1 MMNTQIQSKVLV
13 FLIAAIFFY
22 FGGWFIASQ
31 WIKTEIETFLTDTLA
46 KNGQIKIHYEALE
59 RGGFPFS
66 LDWHLVNPKVEVNV
80 LSHTLSL
87 NTNKT
92 TLSLY
97 PFFKKSVTV
106 KNQTTEWRLSNNRN
120 NRTFKNITEDSR
132 LYLSKNHEGTIAAE
146 YSASELNIHELVS
159 TNKRQ
164 HWNNIASGKHFS
176 ALLQFPNA
184 KKRRLKTRQ
193 HSISFKI
200 NNVSIVNKNIIW
212 LNKLDQILGLI
223 NLRGDPGTFTIE
235 DLTTWRDN
243 GGTIDAEKVQF
254 DSAPYKLIFKGTL
267 ALDAGL
273 KPIGAGT
280 IDFSGLASFLKD
292 QQKAGRITKSEADF
306 LRLAI
311 RVLSKSNNQHAQ
323 SMTRIPITAQEGKLK
338 VGLFSLFD
346 LPSLIR

>member
-1 MMNTQIQSKVLV
+1 MMKNQIQFKVLV
-13 FLIAAIFFY
+13 FLIFAIFFY

-46 KNGQIKIHYEALE
+46 KNEQIKIHYEALE

-87 NTNKT
+87 NTDKT

-97 PFFKKSVTV
+97 PFFEKSVIV

-120 NRTFKNITEDSR
+120 NRTFRNITDDSR

-146 YSASELNIHELVS
+146 YSASGLNIHELVS

-184 KKRRLKTRQ
+184 K
-193 HSISFKI
+193 
-200 NNVSIVNKNIIW
+200 
-212 LNKLDQILGLI
+212 
-223 NLRGDPGTFTIE
+223 E
-235 DLTTWRDN
+235 
-243 GGTIDAEKVQF
+243 
-254 DSAPYKLIFKGTL
+254 
-267 ALDAGL
+267 
-273 KPIGAGT
+273 
-280 IDFSGLASFLKD
+280 
-292 QQKAGRITKSEADF
+292 
-306 LRLAI
+306 
-311 RVLSKSNNQHAQ
+311 SK
-323 SMTRIPITAQEGKLK
+323 
-338 VGLFSLFD
+338 
-346 LPSLIR
+346 

>member
-1 MMNTQIQSKVLV
+1 MMKNQIQFKVLV
-13 FLIAAIFFY
+13 FLIFAIFFY

-97 PFFKKSVTV
+97 PFFEKSVIV

-120 NRTFKNITEDSR
+120 NRTFRNMTDNSR

-146 YSASELNIHELVS
+146 YRASELNIHELVS

-164 HWNNIASGKHFS
+164 QWDNIASGKHFS
-176 ALLQFPNA
+176 ALLQFQNA
-184 KKRRLKTRQ
+184 KKRGLKTRQ

-200 NNVSIVNKNIIW
+200 NNVSIVNENIIW

-243 GGTIDAEKVQF
+243 GGTIDVEKVQF
-254 DSAPYKLIFKGTL
+254 ESAPYKLIFKGTL

-280 IDFSGLASFLKD
+280 IDFSGLTSFLKE
-292 QQKAGRITKSEADF
+292 QQKAGRITKSEVNF
-306 LRLAI
+306 LKLVI
-311 RVLSKSNNQHAQ
+311 LVLSNTTKQQTKSI
-323 SMTRIPITAQEGKLK
+323 TRIPITAQEGKLK